1 MTVSYIPNTSAAGIL
16 IHTLNSDFTMS
27 KPDDKTLEGQEETV
41 WDSTYDDPSADTVFA
56 SSDNVRFRVHS
67 WQLAKKR

>member
-1 MTVSYIPNTSAAGIL
+1 
-16 IHTLNSDFTMS
+16 MS